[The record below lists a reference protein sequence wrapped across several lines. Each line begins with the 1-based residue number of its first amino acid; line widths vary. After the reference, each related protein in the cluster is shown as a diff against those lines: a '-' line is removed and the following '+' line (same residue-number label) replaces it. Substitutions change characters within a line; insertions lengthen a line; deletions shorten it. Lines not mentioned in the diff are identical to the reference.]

1 MPTTKTRVNISISSE
16 VERALF
22 AVAKRDQVPHATKA
36 GELLR
41 MALEIDED
49 FVLDGI
55 ASKRDA
61 SSAKYLSHKTA
72 WQ

>member
-1 MPTTKTRVNISISSE
+1 MPTTKTRVNISISSD

-22 AVAKRDQVPHATKA
+22 AVAKRDQVPHTTKA

-41 MALEIDED
+41 MALEMEED
-49 FVLDGI
+49 MVLDGI
-55 ASKRDA
+55 ASLRDA
-61 SSAKYLSHKTA
+61 SPLRYISHKTA